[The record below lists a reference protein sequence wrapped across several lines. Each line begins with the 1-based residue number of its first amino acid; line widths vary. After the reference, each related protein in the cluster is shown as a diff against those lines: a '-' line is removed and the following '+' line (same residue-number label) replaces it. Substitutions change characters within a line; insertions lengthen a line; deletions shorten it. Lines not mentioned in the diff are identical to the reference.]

1 MKDSRNKG
9 RIRLI
14 CYAAIIGGCALS
26 ALILFAAS
34 LYNKAKYQASSVVLT
49 GAESQLKLLEKE
61 EKTDLV
67 KDKIAWYSDI
77 QEYFV
82 DINTKN
88 YRNYK
93 ATAIPAY
100 AFSTLALI
108 SVGLCLKFED
118 IAKAK
123 EEKDE

>member
-1 MKDSRNKG
+1 MKNSLNKG

-14 CYAAIIGGCALS
+14 CYAVLVGGCALS
-26 ALILFAAS
+26 ALVLFAIS

-61 EKTDLV
+61 EPTDLV
-67 KDKIAWYSDI
+67 RDKIAWYSDI
-77 QEYFV
+77 KEYFSV
-82 DINTKN
+82 ENAKN
-88 YRNYK
+88 YNTYK

-100 AFSTLALI
+100 ALSTLALI
-108 SVGLCLKFED
+108 SFGLCLKFED

-123 EEKDE
+123 EEKE

>member
-1 MKDSRNKG
+1 MNSLTKG
-9 RIRLI
+9 RIRLA
-14 CYAAIIGGCALS
+14 CYGALIGGCALS
-26 ALILFAAS
+26 ALVLFSIS

-61 EKTDLV
+61 EETDLV
-67 KDKIAWYSDI
+67 RDKIAWYSDI
-77 QEYFV
+77 RDYFV
-82 DINTKN
+82 DINAKN
-88 YRNYK
+88 YKTYK

-100 AFSTLALI
+100 ALSTLALI
-108 SVGLCLKFED
+108 SFGLCLKFED

>member
-1 MKDSRNKG
+1 MKNSLVKG
-9 RIRLI
+9 RIRLLV
-14 CYAAIIGGCALS
+14 YALIVGGCALS

-61 EKTDLV
+61 EQTDLV
-67 KDKIAWYSDI
+67 RDKIAWFSDI
-77 QEYFV
+77 KEYFV
-82 DINTKN
+82 DVNTKN
-88 YRNYK
+88 YNNYK

-100 AFSTLALI
+100 ALSTLALI
-108 SVGLCLKFED
+108 SFGLCLKFED

-123 EEKDE
+123 EEKD

>member
-1 MKDSRNKG
+1 MKNSLVKG

-14 CYAAIIGGCALS
+14 CYAILVGGCALS
-26 ALILFAAS
+26 ALVLFAVS

-61 EKTDLV
+61 EQTDLV
-67 KDKIAWYSDI
+67 RDKIAWYSDI
-77 QEYFV
+77 RDYFV
-82 DINTKN
+82 DINAKN
-88 YRNYK
+88 YNTYK

-100 AFSTLALI
+100 ALSTLALI
-108 SVGLCLKFED
+108 SFGLCLKFED

-123 EEKDE
+123 EEKE

>member
-1 MKDSRNKG
+1 MKNSLVKG

-14 CYAAIIGGCALS
+14 CYALIIGGCALS
-26 ALILFAAS
+26 ALILFAVS

-61 EKTDLV
+61 EPTDLV
-67 KDKIAWYSDI
+67 RDKIAWYSDI
-77 QEYFV
+77 RDYFV
-82 DINTKN
+82 DINAKN
-88 YRNYK
+88 YNTYK

-100 AFSTLALI
+100 ALSTLALI
-108 SVGLCLKFED
+108 SFGLCLKFED

-123 EEKDE
+123 EEKE